1 MNTTCPNKISSI
13 PRPYQITDKEEYKG
27 SSCELGNFFFL
38 SAQNVEPAQ
47 QIQRSAENVDV
58 S

>member
-1 MNTTCPNKISSI
+1 MNTIHPNKISSI
-13 PRPYQITDKEEYKG
+13 PRPYQITDKEEYKR
-27 SSCELGNFFFL
+27 SSCDLGIFL